1 MTQTLSNSLHRRAV
15 ALLAAGALMVAVCA
29 TLAPAANA
37 GLLVKSAGDCG
48 TQPLEQPFLRWL
60 DPAQYTLLPGGT
72 FEKAPPGWSLS
83 GARVVS
89 GNESYYVHGKGESKS
104 LSLPRGSSATSSVI
118 CVGLGHPTMR
128 LFAKAEGGLPTA
140 ALKVDVKFELFTG
153 TVVTLPIGVA
163 LAGTHRSWQP
173 TLPMTVIANLLPLLP
188 GQRTPVA
195 FRFTPVGAANWTID
209 DVYVDPK
216 RR

>member
-1 MTQTLSNSLHRRAV
+1 MTHTAPKSFSKRTARLLV
-15 ALLAAGALMVAVCA
+15 AAAAAAACM
-29 TLAPAANA
+29 TLAPTA
-37 GLLVKSAGDCG
+37 SAGVLVQSAGNCAA
-48 TQPLEQPFLRWL
+48 QPLEQPFLRWL

-72 FEKAPPGWSLS
+72 FEGSTSGWTLS

-89 GNESYYVHGKGESKS
+89 GNEPYYVHGNGEKKS
-104 LSLPRGSSATSSVI
+104 LSLPPGSKATSAVI

-128 LFAKAEGGLPTA
+128 FFAKSSGGTA
-140 ALKVDVKFELFTG
+140 LSTLKVDVLFELSTG
-153 TVVTLPIGVA
+153 HVMTLPIGVA
-163 LAGTHRSWQP
+163 LAGAHRSWQP

-195 FRFTPVGAANWTID
+195 FRFTPVGAATWSID